1 MDGAPAPLRPVI
13 SGEAPGPEET
23 LWEGSPSWRVL
34 LGRLLALGFVALVL
48 PAVLRAGV
56 GRLGPFLP
64 SSEAAEQAARV
75 GWWIVGAL
83 IVYELLRFFGAFLM
97 LRTTHYKLTNQRLI
111 IESGALSKTVGEID
125 LRSVGDTQVSQSL
138 LDRLLGIGT
147 VALISTDKTSPIS
160 VLRWMAAPRSL
171 RELIRTRAY
180 QVSHRHLFTR
190 AT

>member
-1 MDGAPAPLRPVI
+1 MDGAPAPLRTVLP
-13 SGEAPGPEET
+13 GEALGPEET

-34 LGRLLALGFVALVL
+34 LSRLLALGFVALVL
-48 PAVLRAGV
+48 PVILRAGV
-56 GRLGPFLP
+56 GRLGPLLP
-64 SSEAAEQAARV
+64 SNEAAEQTARV
-75 GWWIVGAL
+75 GGWIVGAL
-83 IVYELLRFFGAFLM
+83 IAYELLRFLGALLM
-97 LRTTHYKLTNQRLI
+97 LRNTHYKLTNQRLI
-111 IESGALSKTVGEID
+111 IETGTLSKTVGEID

-138 LDRLLGIGT
+138 LDRLLGIGS
-147 VALISTDKTSPIS
+147 VALISTDKTSPVS